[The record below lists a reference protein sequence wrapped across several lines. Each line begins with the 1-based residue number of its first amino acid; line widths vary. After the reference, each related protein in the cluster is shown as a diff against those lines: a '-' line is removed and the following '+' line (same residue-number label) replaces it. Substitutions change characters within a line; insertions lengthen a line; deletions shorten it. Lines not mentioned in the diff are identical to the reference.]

1 VSAAN
6 IFMGIVQFYKKNL
19 WLAHKSF
26 SESGRAGQARRK
38 ATGLSVA
45 SPSTALNPRASG
57 FPLLSLPDRQNIGFQ
72 NFISSIVSRLGDD
85 TLPHD
90 QFETHHP
97 RNGRRCET
105 IGFPTFRRLETL
117 KTPLKQV
124 LVLILLMSCFL
135 TESTAQKEKSKKEK
149 FKKGGIVQLRD
160 SLTAYSQSDIFDF
173 PNLHKTRFYSDPSKL
188 NQIKALDKP
197 ETQDAMYKSLKAY
210 VKNFGIENFSK
221 STPLLWKL
229 AQLSE
234 KHGPKG
240 EAILLYKLVVK
251 HHQQGIDVKE
261 IYKRYQMVET
271 EKKENYVP
279 LDFYYK
285 LVDYRKEIDTLRP
298 PHSILVNMGDGIN
311 SRKEDYGPTMGNVD
325 YVLLF
330 TSKRNPHEERNY
342 NEDLFYALKVDGQWI
357 QAEAFKTIN
366 TNYNEGSACLSQNGK
381 FLFFSRCN
389 APNSLGNCDLYVA
402 KLGKDSTWTDI
413 KNLGTNINSSGWD
426 SHPSLSHSGDTLF
439 FASNR
444 VGGFGLSDIYYS
456 QKDKKDN
463 WGKAKNAGPII
474 NTVNSEVSPFFHHR
488 FNVLYYSSN
497 GQPLNFG
504 GFDIYKSYQRSGS
517 WGEPKNIG
525 PLVNGAGDEYY
536 FTIDSQSHDLYYA
549 RSLEEDKKDLDLHS
563 FPVPMEAQPLA
574 TTQLK
579 GSLKDRAGR
588 SMKGIVAVIDL
599 DSAVEVSP
607 KFLRENGTFDFS
619 LINKRNY
626 LLIIQGDDYF
636 RIEEFFFLDGDKEI
650 NLVAEP
656 LEAKI
661 AFRSLEF
668 ENSKADILPS
678 MYDDLAK
685 LGNFMTDH
693 PKLKLKISG
702 HTDSAGD
709 EKLNLKLSQ
718 DRADAI
724 KKYLM
729 GEFKVD
735 AERITAI
742 GYGSE
747 KPIITKEETEDHKQ
761 LNRRVEF
768 EVVRD

>member
-1 VSAAN
+1 
-6 IFMGIVQFYKKNL
+6 MGEVQFNNSYAACRAKR
-19 WLAHKSF
+19 
-26 SESGRAGQARRK
+26 SG
-38 ATGLSVA
+38 TGLSVTSSLVTKRVEFIPSAA
-45 SPSTALNPRASG
+45 SGG
-57 FPLLSLPDRQNIGFQ
+57 FPLLSLADRQH
-72 NFISSIVSRLGDD
+72 ISSLNLQ
-85 TLPHD
+85 TLIAII
-90 QFETHHP
+90 F
-97 RNGRRCET
+97 
-105 IGFPTFRRLETL
+105 L
-117 KTPLKQV
+117 
-124 LVLILLMSCFL
+124 LICSF
-135 TESTAQKEKSKKEK
+135 TQSIAQKEKSKKEK
-149 FKKGGIVQLRD
+149 FKKGGVVKLND
-160 SLTAYSQSDIFDF
+160 SLVSYRQSDIFDF
-173 PNLHKTRFYSDPSKL
+173 PNLNKTRFYSDQTKL
-188 NQIKALDKP
+188 NKIKALDKP

-221 STPLLWKL
+221 NTPLLWKL

-251 HHQQGIDVKE
+251 HHQQGIDIKE
-261 IYKRYQMVET
+261 IYKRYQMVEP

-357 QAEAFKTIN
+357 QAEEFKTIN
-366 TNYNEGSACLSQNGK
+366 TQYNEGSACLSQDGK
-381 FLFFSRCN
+381 SLFFSRCN

-413 KNLGTNINSSGWD
+413 KNLGPNINSSGWD

-456 QKDKKDN
+456 QKDNKGN
-463 WGKAKNAGPII
+463 WGKAKNTGPII

-549 RSLEEDKKDLDLHS
+549 RSTEEDKKDLDLHS

-574 TTQLK
+574 TTELK
-579 GSLKDRAGR
+579 GSLKDRAGKPQ
-588 SMKGIVAVIDL
+588 KGIVSVIDL
-599 DSAVEVSP
+599 DSAVEVAP
-607 KFLRENGTFDFS
+607 KFLREDGTFDFS

-636 RIEEFFFLDGDKEI
+636 RIEEIFFLDGDKEI
-650 NLVAEP
+650 NRVAEP
-656 LEAKI
+656 IETKI

-668 ENSKADILPS
+668 ENGKADILPT
-678 MYDDLAK
+678 MHDDLAK

-724 KKYLM
+724 KKYLIR
-729 GEFKVD
+729 EFKLFAD
-735 AERITAI
+735 RITAI
-742 GYGSE
+742 GLGSA
-747 KPIITKEETEDHKQ
+747 KPIITKEKTEDHKQ

-768 EVVRD
+768 EIVRE